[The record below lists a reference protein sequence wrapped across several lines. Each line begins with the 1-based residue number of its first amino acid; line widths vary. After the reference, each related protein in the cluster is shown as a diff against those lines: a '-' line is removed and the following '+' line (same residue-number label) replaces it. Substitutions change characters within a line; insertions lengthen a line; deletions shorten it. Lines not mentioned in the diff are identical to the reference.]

1 MGLRRLT
8 ARNASANNCEWLP
21 RASSDAC
28 VWSTCESSKDSGFL
42 GCSRTPILVASELCE
57 TSELTR
63 FVCASVR
70 STLEPPPPGAVP
82 CARGVSPTRSSRL
95 SPRNSGQRGNQR
107 AASGSREPRHDALHA
122 LPRRAC
128 PHGRNWITLAPGWR
142 RSFNM
147 RGAEVTPLRQPRAA
161 VIGFRLI
168 EALRPEG
175 IENISEY
182 QRFSYFCPCAPSA
195 RIDSV

>member
-1 MGLRRLT
+1 M
-8 ARNASANNCEWLP
+8 
-21 RASSDAC
+21 
-28 VWSTCESSKDSGFL
+28 
-42 GCSRTPILVASELCE
+42 
-57 TSELTR
+57 
-63 FVCASVR
+63 
-70 STLEPPPPGAVP
+70 
-82 CARGVSPTRSSRL
+82 
-95 SPRNSGQRGNQR
+95 
-107 AASGSREPRHDALHA
+107 
-122 LPRRAC
+122 
-128 PHGRNWITLAPGWR
+128 TLAPGWR